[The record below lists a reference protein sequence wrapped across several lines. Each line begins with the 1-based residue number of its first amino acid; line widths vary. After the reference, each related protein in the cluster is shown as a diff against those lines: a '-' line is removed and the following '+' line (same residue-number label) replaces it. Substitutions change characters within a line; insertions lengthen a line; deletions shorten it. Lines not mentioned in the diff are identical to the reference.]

1 MKKTKSPCSKDLVT
15 IPLSFLLFV
24 HLFGCCGLGCSVRD
38 PPFVAA
44 RSLSGLAAVALV
56 AARSL
61 SGLAAVALV
70 AACGILLLLRRAV
83 SLDVAQGLSSWGAR
97 A

>member
-1 MKKTKSPCSKDLVT
+1 MT

-24 HLFGCCGLGCSVRD
+24 HLFGRCGLGCGVRD
-38 PPFVAA
+38 PQFVAA
-44 RSLSGLAAVALV
+44 CGLSGLV
-56 AARSL
+56 
-61 SGLAAVALV
+61 AVALV
-70 AACGILLLLRRAV
+70 AACGILLLSRRAV